1 MTITWMQMLLYA
13 GGLVVLVATP
23 GPVVVALVARSV
35 SAGFRSSLALSA
47 GVIVGDLFYPLLA
60 IFGLAVIAE
69 HWADFLTALRYMGAG
84 ILIWM
89 GWRLI
94 AGRAEGVD
102 PRGRRV
108 RRRGVRQS
116 FLAGLFVNLGNPK
129 SVVFFMGLLPGFFD
143 IARLTPLDVAVIVGR
158 AEGVDPRGRKVRR
171 RGVWQS
177 FLAGLFVNL
186 GNPKSVVF
194 FMGLLPGFFDVAR
207 LTPLDVAVIV
217 GMSGLVPFLGNLVWA
232 GLAARAGRLLAS
244 EAAVRRVNLGAGGV
258 LAGAGVA
265 IAAR

>member
-69 HWADFLTALRYMGAG
+69 FWAEFLTALRYLGAG

-89 GWRLI
+89 GWRL
-94 AGRAEGVD
+94 
-102 PRGRRV
+102 
-108 RRRGVRQS
+108 
-116 FLAGLFVNLGNPK
+116 
-129 SVVFFMGLLPGFFD
+129 
-143 IARLTPLDVAVIVGR
+143 IVGR